1 MARAY
6 APITKKQDAIL
17 FCVLFF
23 CGILDNDNVK
33 QSEEIFNELGLNMST
48 ALTVFLRQT
57 VRSRGIPFEM
67 RLNIPNE
74 ETLAAIQ
81 DVNMERNMSRQFHSV
96 KELMEDLDADD

>member
-1 MARAY
+1 MATTNLNVR
-6 APITKKQDAIL
+6 IDADL
-17 FCVLFF
+17 K
-23 CGILDNDNVK
+23 K

-67 RLNIPNE
+67 RLNTPNE

-81 DVNMERNMSRQFHSV
+81 DVNMGRNMSRQFHSV
-96 KELMEDLDADD
+96 KELMEDLDSDD

>member
-1 MARAY
+1 MATTNLNVR
-6 APITKKQDAIL
+6 IDADL
-17 FCVLFF
+17 K
-23 CGILDNDNVK
+23 K
-33 QSEEIFNELGLNMST
+33 QSEEIFSELGLNMST

-67 RLNIPNE
+67 RLSIPNE

-81 DVNMERNMSRQFHSV
+81 DVNMGRNMSRQFHSV

>member
-1 MARAY
+1 LISIATTTLNIR
-6 APITKKQDAIL
+6 IDADL
-17 FCVLFF
+17 K
-23 CGILDNDNVK
+23 K

-57 VRSRGIPFEM
+57 VRSKGIPFEM

-81 DVNMERNMSRQFHSV
+81 DVNLGRNMSRQFHSV
-96 KELMEDLDADD
+96 KELMDDLDADD

>member
-1 MARAY
+1 MATTNLNVR
-6 APITKKQDAIL
+6 IDADL
-17 FCVLFF
+17 K
-23 CGILDNDNVK
+23 K

-81 DVNMERNMSRQFHSV
+81 DVNMGRNMSRQFHSV

>member
-1 MARAY
+1 MATTNLNVR
-6 APITKKQDAIL
+6 IDADL
-17 FCVLFF
+17 K
-23 CGILDNDNVK
+23 K

-67 RLNIPNE
+67 RLNTPNE
-74 ETLAAIQ
+74 ETLAAIK
-81 DVNMERNMSRQFHSV
+81 DVNIGHNMSRQFHSV